1 VRELRACHKTGH
13 WIWFVF
19 PQIAGLGLSAKN
31 VRYSIKSLDEAR
43 AFLAHPVL
51 GVRLRECAALVLACQ
66 ASRIEDVLE
75 PPDDRKLRSSMTLFH
90 RADPTEP
97 LFEQVLDRFFAGQPD
112 SRTDALLPA
121 SPIAPSDGSG

>member
-19 PQIAGLGLSAKN
+19 PQITGLGLSAKN

-43 AFLAHPVL
+43 AYLAHPVL
-51 GVRLRECAALVLACQ
+51 GPRLLECAALVLACPNDG
-66 ASRIEDVLE
+66 IDEILE

-97 LFEQVLDRFFAGQPD
+97 LFGQVLDRFFAGTLD
-112 SRTDALLPA
+112 ARTDAMLESIPR
-121 SPIAPSDGSG
+121 SD